1 MFGPDGVASV
11 GLDGKVQWRT
21 EWKWAGKKVT
31 LPPQFLSN
39 GKIVYMVKED
49 IQLIDEKTGK
59 LHWKEEDDY
68 DATPIIPPSNKFLY
82 MMEKDEIRVYKMSE

>member
-1 MFGPDGVASV
+1 
-11 GLDGKVQWRT
+11 
-21 EWKWAGKKVT
+21 AGKKVT

-49 IQLIDEKTGK
+49 IQLIDEKTGT

-82 MMEKDEIRVYKMSE
+82 MLEKDEIRVYKMSE